1 MKLKYSGLTASGKTR
16 TKFMRGDIYR
26 DQYGG
31 TVMIKGVEE
40 RRVTYR
46 REGYEY
52 DCVMPVYQFDRDF
65 SLVPAVPRNV
75 PTSREKARANIQEI
89 KKMLNVFS
97 HHRGQGRDVLWRG
110 RGHPPH
116 RGSHFAR

>member
-46 REGYEY
+46 RKGYEY

-65 SLVPAVPRNV
+65 TLVQAAQRNK
-75 PTSREKARANIQEI
+75 PTSRDKARANIQKLKTMI
-89 KKMLNVFS
+89 NGFRGKK
-97 HHRGQGRDVLWRG
+97 
-110 RGHPPH
+110 
-116 RGSHFAR
+116 

>member
-1 MKLKYSGLTASGKTR
+1 MKLKYSGLTASGNTHP
-16 TKFMRGDIYR
+16 KFTRGDIYR

-52 DCVMPVYQFDRDF
+52 DCVMPVYQFRRDF
-65 SLVPAVPRNV
+65 SLMQAVPRRSPASNA
-75 PTSREKARANIQEI
+75 KAEANIRKMKNMI
-89 KKMLNVFS
+89 NAFRGKK
-97 HHRGQGRDVLWRG
+97 
-110 RGHPPH
+110 
-116 RGSHFAR
+116 

>member
-46 REGYEY
+46 REGYAY

-65 SLVPAVPRNV
+65 SLVQAAQRSK

-89 KKMLNVFS
+89 RQILNAFRGKK
-97 HHRGQGRDVLWRG
+97 
-110 RGHPPH
+110 
-116 RGSHFAR
+116 